1 MFIIS
6 GLLSACQAP
15 SGVPSGVEDP
25 GLQVKVDQTPT
36 EIVTTNDQEVPV
48 EAITF
53 ETEIKTEGLSVEEE
67 IKIQEAEEI
76 IKRVVASR
84 EFKDRILN
92 HTVNGIKTFLN
103 NNGYTNEEI
112 YQKILEA
119 AESDNL
125 RKDNKMELS
134 LEVVS
139 QTGQSRIYRL
149 INGIKKFF
157 YFLNLFKKAT
167 PAGIAQSLFQQWLGK
182 IGFNRTENI
191 TSQQSVQEAVSKIIG
206 ELGQKLM

>member
-6 GLLSACQAP
+6 GLLSACQP
-15 SGVPSGVEDP
+15 QKGVEDSV
-25 GLQVKVDQTPT
+25 LQVKVDQTPT
-36 EIVTTNDQEVPV
+36 ENVTTNEEEVPV

-76 IKRVVASR
+76 IKRVVASS

-103 NNGYTNEEI
+103 NNGYSNEEI

-139 QTGQSRIYRL
+139 QTGQSRIYRIL
-149 INGIKKFF
+149 NGIKKVFF
-157 YFLNLFKKAT
+157 FFNLFKKTT

-182 IGFNRTENI
+182 IGFNRTENV
-191 TSQQSVQEAVSKIIG
+191 TSQLSVQEAVSKIIG